1 MHCCQYL
8 SHFREVLYR
17 LNRSNRKMPYHQYL
31 LNHLKMLYLLN
42 LNSCQK
48 HIPQSFLSCLELLLL
63 LDLNSHKKHF
73 CLWKLYRQADFHT
86 KQYPRKQHFRYLL
99 HCRELLFFL
108 SYYFHKKLH
117 RRYLLLFSVN
127 RIRNNYFR
135 CITHISLDF
144 YGTVIKYYIHIIIVF

>member
-73 CLWKLYRQADFHT
+73 CLWKLYRQGLQYLCYHTLYLYKHTTLYLKTPYRQADFHT

-108 SYYFHKKLH
+108 SFYFHKKLH
-117 RRYLLLFSVN
+117 RRYL
-127 RIRNNYFR
+127 
-135 CITHISLDF
+135 
-144 YGTVIKYYIHIIIVF
+144 

>member
-42 LNSCQK
+42 LNSYQK

-73 CLWKLYRQADFHT
+73 CLWKLYRQGL
-86 KQYPRKQHFRYLL
+86 QYLCYVIACSLVWHRIYYKMYLN
-99 HCRELLFFL
+99 
-108 SYYFHKKLH
+108 K
-117 RRYLLLFSVN
+117 
-127 RIRNNYFR
+127 
-135 CITHISLDF
+135 HINPK
-144 YGTVIKYYIHIIIVF
+144 GETENGQ